1 MRSLTTFTALAAAV
15 GVAAFSSTAE
25 AGGVGVF
32 ATPGVRQMPAYF
44 YNSAGDQGI
53 DWQLPGSYG
62 FGVEGILGDKDDR
75 IMGIARFYYLS
86 DLPVSDPDTGNAE
99 VTPEDGALDGYVY
112 PPAADQPASAAGA
125 AAVGIQWGIFGD
137 PTGLQFVLS
146 TVAGTAFITTDNLE
160 FFMFEPGAGVT
171 YTVNDQ
177 FQFYGVANYQLRFRK
192 RFTSGANVVA
202 GARFL
207 FD

>member
-1 MRSLTTFTALAAAV
+1 MRFLSTLTALAAAV
-15 GVAAFSSTAE
+15 GVATFSPAAQ

-32 ATPGVRQMPAYF
+32 ATPGFRQMPAYF
-44 YNSAGDQGI
+44 YNSAGDQDI

-75 IMGIARFYYLS
+75 IMGVARFYYLS
-86 DLPVSDPDTGNAE
+86 DASIKDPDTSGAE
-99 VTPEDGALDGYVY
+99 IDELDGFLY
-112 PPAADQPASAAGA
+112 PDAASEPASGAGA
-125 AAVGIQWGIFGD
+125 ASVGIQWGIFGD
-137 PTGLQFVLS
+137 PTGLQFVVS
-146 TVAGTAFITTDNLE
+146 TMAGTAFITTDNLE

-177 FQFYGVANYQLRFRK
+177 FQFFGLANYQLRFRK
-192 RFTSGANVVA
+192 QFTSGGNVA
-202 GARFL
+202 LGARFL